1 MLLLQENPICCLRV
15 YVGVRKQSVEDV
27 DRLFSSSLITWME
40 KKVYTQEAEYLRV
53 VHNWRRACDERG
65 LSDAQRSQF
74 NQEFLD
80 YILDE
85 LMPYHRNEGLK
96 DFSLLEVN
104 RYNRFD
110 LFTT

>member
-1 MLLLQENPICCLRV
+1 MCIFIAA
-15 YVGVRKQSVEDV
+15 GVRKQSVEDV

-40 KKVYTQEAEYLRV
+40 KKVYTPEAEYLRI

-80 YILDE
+80 YMLDE
-85 LMPYHRNEGLK
+85 LMPYHHNEGLK
-96 DFSLLEVN
+96 DFSLLEVS
-104 RYNRFD
+104 RY
-110 LFTT
+110 